1 MPDLLEKSANRLR
14 ALARI
19 VDFGTVTKWVFFSG
33 LIGVAAGLA
42 GVVFHWLVGEAQA
55 RITGSALGTT
65 TEGIGA
71 SDALPWLVLLI
82 PTVGGLLTGILVQWV
97 APEAE
102 GHGTDAVIHSFHR
115 LKGVIRK
122 RVIAVKAITS
132 AITIGSGG
140 SAGQEGPVAQVGAGV
155 GSALATA
162 FQLSDRDRR
171 VCLLAGASGG
181 IGAMFG
187 APLGGALFMPEV
199 LYKDPEFEGD
209 SIIPCIISS
218 IFAYAT
224 FTAISGEFRVIP
236 ISPEIAETLVFH
248 PPQILPYMAL
258 AVICTL
264 FGWLHV
270 RTFYGIHSVFSGL
283 ARLPRFVR
291 PALGGLLVGV
301 TALVLASFAGEQGI
315 FFGGYGLIRASIGGT
330 IPIWILGALA
340 LAKIIATA
348 FSISSGGSGGVF
360 APSLAIGALI
370 GGAVGQATSE
380 LFPALEIN
388 PAAFALVGMGGF
400 FAGVAKVPI
409 ASVIMVCEMTGN
421 YVLLA
426 PLMLVS
432 VLHVMLSRGWSLYNQ
447 QVGGQLDSPAH
458 AGDFVVDVLC
468 DIQVAE
474 LLREAR
480 PPHLIH
486 QDTTLTQ
493 VLRAVAD
500 ANASYFPV
508 VDSDD
513 RLVGIFS
520 LTDIRRLY
528 LEGDVGR
535 FILVRDF
542 MVESVVTATPED
554 NLDEVLRRMTSN
566 NINALPVMAPGGEG
580 KVLTVLERNE
590 IGHAYDR
597 RIRAVRAGELTAASL
612 RRRSR

>member
-1 MPDLLEKSANRLR
+1 MADLLEKSAERLR
-14 ALARI
+14 ALGRL
-19 VDFGTVTKWVFFSG
+19 VDFGTVTKWVFFAG
-33 LIGVAAGLA
+33 LIGFASGLA
-42 GVVFHWLVGEAQA
+42 GVVFHWLVHEAQVW
-55 RITGSALGTT
+55 ITGRALGTT
-65 TEGIGA
+65 AEGIGA
-71 SDALPWLVLLI
+71 SDALPWLVLAI
-82 PTVGGLLTGILVQWV
+82 PAAGGLLTGILVQWI

-102 GHGTDAVIHSFHR
+102 GHGTDAVIRSFHR

-155 GSALATA
+155 GSALAAA
-162 FQLSDRDRR
+162 FKLSERDRR

-187 APLGGALFMPEV
+187 SPLGGALFMPEV
-199 LYKDPEFEGD
+199 LYRDPEFEGD

-236 ISPEIAETLVFH
+236 ISPEIAETLVFR

-258 AVICTL
+258 AVICTI

-270 RTFYGIHSVFSGL
+270 RVFYGVHGL
-283 ARLPRFVR
+283 FARLNRVPAFLR
-291 PALGGLLVGV
+291 PALGGLLVGA
-301 TALVLASFAGEQGI
+301 TALAIAPFAGEQGVL
-315 FFGGYGLIRASIGGT
+315 FGGYGLIRASIGGLV
-330 IPIWILGALA
+330 PVWILAALVI
-340 LAKIIATA
+340 AKIGATA

-447 QVGGQLDSPAH
+447 QVGGLLDSPAH
-458 AGDFVVDVLC
+458 AGDFVVDVLSG
-468 DIQVAE
+468 IQVAE
-474 LLREAR
+474 LVREAR

-500 ANASYFPV
+500 ARESYFPV
-508 VDSDD
+508 VDSEDH
-513 RLVGIFS
+513 LVGIFS

-542 MVESVVTATPED
+542 MVESVVTAEPQE
-554 NLDEVLRRMTSN
+554 NLDEVLRRMTAN

-580 KVLTVLERNE
+580 KVLAVLERNE

-597 RIRAVRAGELTAASL
+597 RLRALKTGELAAASL
-612 RRRSR
+612 RRRS